1 MKCHNHNL
9 HPVSYTHL
17 DVYKRQMQDEY
28 NCIYA
33 LADLHT
39 ITVRQEPAQMR
50 KKILDAYAS
59 ILACGID
66 TEKSLFFIQS
76 HVHTH
81 AEMAWVLDCYTPVS
95 YTHQMCIRDS
105 NLPCRK

>member
-1 MKCHNHNL
+1 MENEKKQIAFSAIQPSGTITLGNYLGAIRNW
-9 HPVSYTHL
+9 VT
-17 DVYKRQMQDEY
+17 MQDEY

-50 KKILDAYAS
+50 KNILDAYAS

-66 TEKSLFFIQS
+66 TEGAFSSFRAMCT
-76 HVHTH
+76 HTQKWH
-81 AEMAWVLDCYTPVS
+81 GCSTATHSSVS
-95 YTHQMCIRDS
+95 FRE
-105 NLPCRK
+105 

>member
-1 MKCHNHNL
+1 MENEKKQIAFSAIQPSGTITLGNYLGAIRNW
-9 HPVSYTHL
+9 VT
-17 DVYKRQMQDEY
+17 MQDEY

-50 KKILDAYAS
+50 KNILDAYAS

-66 TEKSLFFIQS
+66 TERAFSSFRAMCT
-76 HVHTH
+76 HTQKWH
-81 AEMAWVLDCYTPVS
+81 GCSTATHSSVS
-95 YTHQMCIRDS
+95 FRE
-105 NLPCRK
+105 